1 MSVQRWRVIIERI
14 VRPRFLHVLVRI
26 HQQPFFAVQSIAHV
40 KFCHVLARQ
49 PLLIEESFAR
59 QALYIKHSKRRGL
72 VHFRD
77 PLQQGGPPG
86 DFRQHAARVV
96 VLSLKP
102 FLYFRILQI
111 LQPPVRVGHLR
122 PEILLRH
129 RFHRRYRRRCHRR
142 RVIPAARPRPQMP
155 RQRQSNSN
163 PHRGHRSPHCQL
175 PCFHG
180 FTSLPRSP
188 RPTRRLPVALTE
200 TAAPKVRLVAEQLR
214 VLHLE
219 RSEGAAFLFEGLAE
233 NALPQ
238 VLCFGGAIAPPAAAV
253 AAPIAPSSPSTF
265 TSPAFDGTMYLVLFT
280 SVLLNTSSRRIAS
293 ARSLK
298 NVSAAVETSRIASAS
313 ALARVMRACASPS
326 AFKISDCLKPSAC
339 RIWLCLTPSDSSTA
353 ARLSRSAFIC
363 RDIASV
369 ISRGGSIFCTSTRV
383 TFTPQLF
390 VASSST

>member
-111 LQPPVRVGHLR
+111 LQPPVRVGYLR

-142 RVIPAARPRPQMP
+142 CVILRCAPATT
-155 RQRQSNSN
+155 N
-163 PHRGHRSPHCQL
+163 
-175 PCFHG
+175 
-180 FTSLPRSP
+180 
-188 RPTRRLPVALTE
+188 
-200 TAAPKVRLVAEQLR
+200 
-214 VLHLE
+214 
-219 RSEGAAFLFEGLAE
+219 
-233 NALPQ
+233 
-238 VLCFGGAIAPPAAAV
+238 APPAPIQLQSPPRTPLPTLPAALFSWLHLSSTEP
-253 AAPIAPSSPSTF
+253 ATSSAPSGRPDRNR
-265 TSPAFDGTMYLVLFT
+265 P
-280 SVLLNTSSRRIAS
+280 R
-293 ARSLK
+293 
-298 NVSAAVETSRIASAS
+298 
-313 ALARVMRACASPS
+313 
-326 AFKISDCLKPSAC
+326 
-339 RIWLCLTPSDSSTA
+339 
-353 ARLSRSAFIC
+353 
-363 RDIASV
+363 
-369 ISRGGSIFCTSTRV
+369 
-383 TFTPQLF
+383 
-390 VASSST
+390 